1 MYKVYINSL
10 LKELS
15 DHCFAISINTL
26 RMPAPSFADDICLI
40 ALHQSFL
47 RILMNKHHNY
57 SKKWRYKFNHS
68 KSGIVTFGETKPIH
82 CQSMKEREWA
92 LGDDT
97 VEELY
102 ECKNLGVL
110 KNYCGSFA
118 SNVSDNID
126 KTRKKAGMIFS
137 SNVDRHK
144 TNPLIYVKFWRQA
157 CLPSLL
163 LGAELFTITPSLL
176 LELERC
182 QSWFL
187 KKLFYVPDF
196 APCALLLRLAELNSI
211 EAEIDMRKLLFLGRL
226 VTEPKMVPSL
236 RNLLR
241 SRTESLFDKDVKSI
255 GILPSICGALNKY
268 DLFNYFEIWF
278 NSSTFP
284 TYGNWKSIVK
294 NKVRDLESRLCH
306 PNMHV
311 AQACLENISPSKFWS
326 LADLTRIW
334 SVVFIPKSDSWV
346 IYVLMV
352 AFHGSLKLRALFV
365 LYAKRTQKWYIT
377 TLLRVPLLGVIIILC
392 GLT

>member
-1 MYKVYINSL
+1 
-10 LKELS
+10 
-15 DHCFAISINTL
+15 
-26 RMPAPSFADDICLI
+26 
-40 ALHQSFL
+40 
-47 RILMNKHHNY
+47 MNECHNY
-57 SKKWRYKFNHS
+57 SKRWRYEFNHS
-68 KSGIVTFGETKPIH
+68 KSGVATFGETKPIH
-82 CQSMKEREWA
+82 CKSMEEREWA

-102 ECKNLGVL
+102 QYKNLGVL

-118 SNVSDNID
+118 SSVFHNID

-137 SNVDRHK
+137 SDVDRRK

-157 CLPSLL
+157 CLPSILF
-163 LGAELFTITPSLL
+163 GAELFTITASFL

-196 APCALLLRLAELNSI
+196 ASRALLIRLAELNSI
-211 EAEIDMRKLLFLGRL
+211 EAEIDLRKLLFLGRL
-226 VTEPKMVPSL
+226 VTEPKMAPSL
-236 RNLLR
+236 RNLLW

-255 GILPSICGALNKY
+255 GILPSICEALNKY

-294 NKVRDLESRLCH
+294 NKVRDLESKLLLEFCSGH

-311 AQACLENISPSKFWS
+311 AQTCLENVSPSKFWS
-326 LADLTRIW
+326 LADLYLDLVSGLHTEVRLMGNLCLNGGILW
-334 SVVFIPKSDSWV
+334 LFKTEASLCFICEENTETYG
-346 IYVLMV
+346 I
-352 AFHGSLKLRALFV
+352 SL
-365 LYAKRTQKWYIT
+365 LY
-377 TLLRVPLLGVIIILC
+377 
-392 GLT
+392 